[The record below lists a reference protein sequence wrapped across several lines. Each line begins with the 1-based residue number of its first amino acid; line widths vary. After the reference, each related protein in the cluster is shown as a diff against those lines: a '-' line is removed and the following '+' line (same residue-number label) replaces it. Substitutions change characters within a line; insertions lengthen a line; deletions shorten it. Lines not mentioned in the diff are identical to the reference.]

1 LPPRILP
8 SAVLR
13 LLPQLHPDIRRDARV
28 DLRELVAHA
37 AGLGGR
43 QLADLHA
50 LALEI
55 GERAARMLLQLMRGE
70 PVAER
75 SVDVGY
81 ELVVRGST

>member
-1 LPPRILP
+1 MRPA
-8 SAVLR
+8 SAGDCSL
-13 LLPQLHPDIRRDARV
+13 ICC
-28 DLRELVAHA
+28 
-37 AGLGGR
+37 
-43 QLADLHA
+43 A

-55 GERAARMLLQLMRGE
+55 GGRAARMLLQLMHGE